1 MPKQPLSFIL
11 CLLFSITF
19 IAISPFPAAHADDLS
34 QGMQLY
40 QAKKY
45 REAVPYLEKA
55 AKEGHEEA
63 LKALDEIYA
72 DETPA
77 VDMTDK
83 ADKTAKAGGKTAAK
97 TADAAKPADAATAG
111 AEKVPAPMYEK
122 ATVAEDPKEA
132 ADRAFMRKVLFLST
146 AVIIVLIWV
155 IQYFLLRKL
164 RNRNFRKE
172 TPADA
177 AKTGKTVKPGK

>member
-1 MPKQPLSFIL
+1 MPKHPLSFIL

-19 IAISPFPAAHADDLS
+19 IAISPVQMAHADDLS

-40 QAKKY
+40 RAKKY

-77 VDMTDK
+77 VDLTDK
-83 ADKTAKAGGKTAAK
+83 AVWRQGLQSRAAEI
-97 TADAAKPADAATAG
+97 D
-111 AEKVPAPMYEK
+111 
-122 ATVAEDPKEA
+122 
-132 ADRAFMRKVLFLST
+132 LFCDL
-146 AVIIVLIWV
+146 
-155 IQYFLLRKL
+155 
-164 RNRNFRKE
+164 
-172 TPADA
+172 
-177 AKTGKTVKPGK
+177 VK

>member
-83 ADKTAKAGGKTAAK
+83 ADKTGTQ
-97 TADAAKPADAATAG
+97 KP
-111 AEKVPAPMYEK
+111 PAPK
-122 ATVAEDPKEA
+122 TRKKPPTVPSCARFSFSAPP
-132 ADRAFMRKVLFLST
+132 SSSS
-146 AVIIVLIWV
+146 
-155 IQYFLLRKL
+155 
-164 RNRNFRKE
+164 
-172 TPADA
+172 
-177 AKTGKTVKPGK
+177 